1 MNKSQIVA
9 NIAAELEMP
18 KVKVAAVV
26 NGVLDQVVAAVAAGE
41 TVSITGF
48 GTFSAR
54 ERAERQGRNPQT
66 GEALVIQA
74 RKAPHFKAGR
84 SFKADVNIA

>member
-9 NIAAELEMP
+9 AVAAELELP
-18 KVKVAAVV
+18 KAKVAAVV
-26 NGVLDQVVAAVAAGE
+26 NGVVDKIVEAVSAGE

-48 GTFSAR
+48 GTFSVR

-66 GEALVIQA
+66 GEALTIQA

-84 SFKADVNIA
+84 GFKADVNVA